1 MKSMNEKV
9 IQANIDVHTR
19 LAADYNKSEPHFREE
34 NIAKITER
42 FARIAVETKAN
53 RQLDLGC
60 GTGFMINIG
69 KQFVKE
75 IVGVDVT
82 QAMLDQIDHSGG
94 VKIKL
99 VLGDTGSYV
108 DEAGCFDIVTAYS
121 FLHHLFD
128 IKPTLKTAY
137 DSLREGGV
145 FYGDLEPNAAY
156 WEAIGTIG
164 RSEMNDS
171 IIAREIEQV
180 TYKDE
185 DIEKQFGVDTETFN
199 YAEYNKNIAGGFHE
213 TQLRDDLFATGFSRI
228 EIFHQWFLGEG
239 FLINDES
246 MMKEER
252 FRSAAVMSR
261 ILQRVMPLSRHL
273 FKYIGFYATK

>member
-1 MKSMNEKV
+1 MANMNEKV

-19 LAADYNKSEPHFREE
+19 LATEYNKSEPHFRQE
-34 NIAKITER
+34 NIAKITDR
-42 FARIAVETKAN
+42 FARIAEQTKAT

-69 KQFVKE
+69 KKFVKD

-82 QAMLDQIDHSGG
+82 QAMMDQVDHSGDA
-94 VKIKL
+94 KIKL
-99 VLGDTGSYV
+99 IRGDTGTFV
-108 DEAGCFDIVTAYS
+108 DENGTFDIVTAYS

-128 IKPTLKTAY
+128 IRPTLKTAY
-137 DSLREGGV
+137 DSLRKDGR
-145 FYGDLEPNAAY
+145 FYADLEPNAAY
-156 WEAIGTIG
+156 WEAIGTVA
-164 RSEMNDS
+164 RSDRNDP

-199 YAEYNKNIAGGFHE
+199 HAEYNKNIAGGFHE
-213 TQLRDDLFATGFSRI
+213 TQLRDDLLATGFSRV

-246 MMKEER
+246 MEKEER
-252 FRSAAVMSR
+252 FRSAAVMSQM
-261 ILQRVMPLSRHL
+261 LQRVMPLSRHL

>member
-1 MKSMNEKV
+1 MTTMNEKV

-19 LAADYNKSEPHFREE
+19 LATQYNKSEPHFREE
-34 NIAKITER
+34 NIAKITEK
-42 FARIAVETKAN
+42 FARIATETNAY

-82 QAMLDQIDHSGG
+82 QAMLDQIDQRGD

-99 VLGDTGSYV
+99 VRGDTGLYV
-108 DEAGCFDIVTAYS
+108 DDEGGFDIVTAYS

-137 DSLREGGV
+137 NSLREGGV

-156 WEAIGTIG
+156 WDAIGTIE
-164 RSEMNDS
+164 RSDTNDP

-180 TYKDE
+180 TFKDE
-185 DIEKQFGVDTETFN
+185 DIEKQFGVKSETFN

-213 TQLRDDLFATGFSRI
+213 SQLRDDLLATGFSRI
-228 EIFHQWFLGEG
+228 EIFHHWFLGEG
-239 FLINDES
+239 FMINDQS
-246 MMKEER
+246 MEKEVR
-252 FRSAAVMSR
+252 FRTAAIMSSMLR
-261 ILQRVMPLSRHL
+261 RAMPLSRHL
-273 FKYIGFYATK
+273 FKYIGFYATR